1 MRWCSEPPLTAC
13 KGDPSCVTKPPRPC
27 ESGFRP
33 ALNTCACFPYRK
45 LEMEL
50 RQARD
55 LAMSLAVG
63 ECAITR
69 RSVRDPFMLIH
80 KKLFDILRILER
92 RHSLLC
98 PSRVHSYDQREGMV
112 VAS

>member
-1 MRWCSEPPLTAC
+1 
-13 KGDPSCVTKPPRPC
+13 
-27 ESGFRP
+27 
-33 ALNTCACFPYRK
+33 CFPYRK

-69 RSVRDPFMLIH
+69 RSVRDPFMLH
-80 KKLFDILRILER
+80 RGPYSELFGDRERALVEAAAGERLIEVEHLRRPGETALVFSEGLR
-92 RHSLLC
+92 DAVVC
-98 PSRVHSYDQREGMV
+98 RVARDAVMTG
-112 VAS
+112 A